1 MNAKEF
7 GNEIRNIRKKHKYS
21 LRKAEQRSG
30 ISYAYISKLENGDRN
45 IPKPETLRKLA
56 KGIGIS
62 EEEIFKLAGL
72 ESSSSETSNKPEWA
86 NENDVLE
93 LDKFLETNGEMTFK
107 GVELDKEQR
116 ERVTQ
121 VLTQVFWNE
130 LQKKKKQNGDL
141 NNYGKNE

>member
-1 MNAKEF
+1 MDNQRF
-7 GNEIRNIRKKHKYS
+7 GTEIKKIRNEKKMS
-21 LRKAEQRSG
+21 LRQVEIASG
-30 ISYAYISKLENGDRN
+30 GLTSSFLSKLENGKRN
-45 IPKPETLRKLA
+45 IPKPATLEKLA
-56 KGIGIS
+56 KGLRIS
-62 EEEIFKLAGL
+62 KEEMFKIAGL
-72 ESSSSETSNKPEWA
+72 EFSDDKLDKYEPEWA
-86 NENDVLE
+86 NEKDVLE

-141 NNYGKNE
+141 K